1 MTDTIDHEKFARKAL
16 AVLVERV
23 LSSDVEDKRI
33 TYGDLAKC
41 IGFPEPHRG
50 SNFAKRIGKTL
61 GKMGDDIANL
71 FVQGEIAPKM
81 QSLVINQGEK
91 VPGSGFENFCPE
103 YKDLPL
109 AEKRNVANEYQEK
122 VYAFGEKWLDV
133 LDQLNISH
141 ESSVAVYP
149 DEIDDDSQITE
160 GAKKRVVVNRYERS
174 PVARSKCIEKHGCK
188 CSVCGFDFEREYG
201 EIGKGFIH
209 VHHIVEL
216 SKIGAAYKVDPV
228 NDLRPVCPNCHAML
242 HHMAR
247 PARSIDELKDI
258 VAESKSR
265 ATRR

>member
-33 TYGDLAKC
+33 TYGDLAKR
-41 IGFPEPHRG
+41 IGFPNNLGGGFPG
-50 SNFAKRIGKTL
+50 QIGKTL
-61 GKMGDDIANL
+61 GAMGRQLGILSGDAP
-71 FVQGEIAPKM
+71 APKI
-81 QSLVINQGEK
+81 QSLVVNKNQK
-91 VPGSGFENFCPE
+91 QKTPGVGYKEFHTGWDNLSPE
-103 YKDLPL
+103 ERQRI
-109 AEKRNVANEYQEK
+109 AGQEQFK
-122 VYAFGEKWLDV
+122 ALQFGEKWLDV
-133 LDQLNISH
+133 LDQLNIPH
-141 ESSVAVYP
+141 ESPPPVYP
-149 DEIDDDSQITE
+149 DEIDDGPQITE
-160 GAKKRVVVNRYERS
+160 GAKKRVVVNQYERS
-174 PVARSKCIEKHGCK
+174 AVARRKCIEKHGCK